1 MNNEA
6 IATILSALAGNGNV
20 ARLATPFSGA
30 PDIARLATPR
40 ANSSAETAKNL
51 TAAAERC
58 VSHAIIST
66 YMTDDQKNTV
76 NRIAGAANYLGD
88 SLTYQQA
95 DKIVKDLN
103 KTLNDVEQNIMNDLA
118 QVLQAAGIRM

>member
-30 PDIARLATPR
+30 PDIDRPALSR
-40 ANSSAETAKNL
+40 ANSSAETVKNL
-51 TAAAERC
+51 TAVAERC

>member
-20 ARLATPFSGA
+20 ARLATP
-30 PDIARLATPR
+30 R
-40 ANSSAETAKNL
+40 ANPSAETVKNL